1 VSGSGRRHASGRRV
15 NSLGGPYA
23 YILTDVDIVG
33 DGRRG
38 LSMGDVVCVFSI
50 LELGLFW
57 LRLICD

>member
-1 VSGSGRRHASGRRV
+1 VGLGGDTHRGRRV
-15 NSLGGPYA
+15 NSLGGPHA

-50 LELGLFW
+50 LELGVI
-57 LRLICD
+57 LIALNS